1 MGRRHRCCLY
11 PNFSWCAIY
20 LLHAQ
25 KFENQFYAPPDLRN
39 VRAPGSAVKVEEKK
53 SSDFDLVT
61 LAEQLQRNPQLSS
74 ALVTLLAVQQA
85 SK

>member
-1 MGRRHRCCLY
+1 MIT
-11 PNFSWCAIY
+11 SIY
-20 LLHAQ
+20 SLILDEDRKVNAQ

-39 VRAPGSAVKVEEKK
+39 VRAPGNTMKTEEKK
-53 SSDFDLVT
+53 STDFDLVS
-61 LAEQLQRNPQLSS
+61 LAEQLQRNPQMAS